1 MEPGFTEHCEV
12 GVGHPSAGLPV
23 TQATPFTNS
32 LRKNAGVA
40 VEAMAKGSRLL
51 STPFQVTFTG
61 TARAGAVSQGI

>member
-1 MEPGFTEHCEV
+1 MAPGFTEHCEV

-32 LRKNAGVA
+32 LRKNEGDA
-40 VEAMAKGSRLL
+40 VEAMVTGSRLL

-61 TARAGAVSQGI
+61 TAGPGAVSHGI